1 MNWDPFQRDALE
13 AMGLRLYE
21 VRDAGPAAAPVEE
34 PPAAASPTQAPVRT
48 VDAPASQRLL
58 AALARAAGRRAD
70 DAEALALCRRLLPAG
85 GLRDVASRRAL
96 WRRLRALR
104 SGSRP

>member
-21 VRDAGPAAAPVEE
+21 VRDAASAAAPE
-34 PPAAASPTQAPVRT
+34 PQVAATPADAPEPAA
-48 VDAPASQRLL
+48 DAPASDRLL
-58 AALARAAGRRAD
+58 AALARAAGRRPD
-70 DAEALALCRRLLPAG
+70 DPVALALCRSLLPAG
-85 GLRDVASRRAL
+85 GLRDAGSRRAL